1 MRKTDD
7 FDDIGSGGGVSG
19 DQIKTA
25 ARKNKWPLI
34 AVGVVALIVIAV
46 VLA

>member
-1 MRKTDD
+1 MRKIDD

-25 ARKNKWPLI
+25 VRKNKWPLI
-34 AVGVVALIVIAV
+34 AVGVIILVVIAL